1 MPEPILSTGQV
12 DPSGSQPAA
21 PAAQPPVPAQPAQAP
36 SEPTGQVATVAQP
49 PAQPESDRT
58 TDQFNKLIESNRR
71 LFEANELLHQEL
83 QKRTD
88 TNETFAPIQQT
99 QVPQVNPEDFIETD
113 PTTGEE
119 YIDQKKLKSRLQEV
133 QERATKAEQA
143 VQNYIQNSEKR
154 ELDKQ
159 NAEAYGAYPQ
169 LNPNAQDFDLEL
181 HKQTRA
187 LIYDSMINP
196 QDYGGRSLTFKE
208 AADRAKG
215 PAQVTTANTGALQE
229 PSGEQPPAQPN
240 EEGQTL
246 KEQGSLAASSQPQ
259 QVVAQETAQ
268 ADQGALVSATR
279 AGDTWALAQ
288 RLVNTDHVMKKPEEE
303 QTT

>member
-1 MPEPILSTGQV
+1 MPEPILPTGQV
-12 DPSGSQPAA
+12 DPSGGQPAA
-21 PAAQPPVPAQPAQAP
+21 PAAQPPAPAQPAQAP
-36 SEPTGQVATVAQP
+36 SEPTAQPATVAQP
-49 PAQPESDRT
+49 TVQPESDRT

-113 PTTGEE
+113 ATGEQFINQE
-119 YIDQKKLKSRLQEV
+119 KLKSRLQEV

-143 VQNYIQNSEKR
+143 VQNYIQNSEQR
-154 ELDKQ
+154 ELGRQ
-159 NAEAYGAYPQ
+159 NTEAYEAYPQ
-169 LNPNAQDFDLEL
+169 LNPNSKDFDLEL

-196 QDYGGRSLTFKE
+196 QDYSGRSLTFKE

-259 QVVAQETAQ
+259 QAAAEQSAQ
-268 ADQGALVSATR
+268 ADRAQLVAATR

-288 RLVNTDHVMKKPEEE
+288 RLVNTDHVKPPEEE
-303 QTT
+303 PVT

>member
-12 DPSGSQPAA
+12 DQSGGQSAV
-21 PAAQPPVPAQPAQAP
+21 PAAQPPAPAQPAQAP
-36 SEPTGQVATVAQP
+36 SEPTGQAATVVQS

-113 PTTGEE
+113 AMGEPFINQE
-119 YIDQKKLKSRLQEV
+119 KLKSRLQEV

-154 ELDKQ
+154 ELDRQ
-159 NAEAYGAYPQ
+159 NVEAYGAYPQ

-259 QVVAQETAQ
+259 QAVAEQSAQ
-268 ADQGALVSATR
+268 ADRAQLVAATR

-288 RLVNTDHVMKKPEEE
+288 RLVNTDHVKPPEEE
-303 QTT
+303 PTT